1 MSVEYL
7 EEADLVARPL
17 RIAAAPVHSL
27 LMAAR
32 DAAGAERAG
41 TPEAWRR
48 VIRAHLT
55 RRDYDVLAPLATSR
69 PTLVP
74 SALVPLPEPPAQTLK
89 DGLEQLVAAE
99 DALSCEIHECMDS
112 GGAGDW
118 REPARDPQRWIRG
131 VALAMTRAW
140 AGFRPIW
147 QDRHERIGAE
157 IERVTAAAQ
166 RGAHL
171 HVLGELIA
179 CGHVRGD
186 RWVTEWPGG
195 QDLRLEVPAT
205 GLTLIPL
212 VSGSRASIVDIEGPV
227 LRLVGYPLRAGRHEP
242 EPTLEALLGN
252 PRARILREL
261 HEPATNNQLAAAL
274 QTVPSAATHHV
285 SALAAAGLVVRDRSN
300 GSLLVRRTARGDTL
314 VALYDPGWIT

>member
-1 MSVEYL
+1 MNVEYL
-7 EEADLVARPL
+7 EERDLVARPL

-27 LMAAR
+27 LMATR

-55 RRDYDVLAPLATSR
+55 RRDYEVLAPLATSR

-99 DALSCEIHECMDS
+99 DALSGEIHECMEA

-118 REPARDPQRWIRG
+118 REPARDPRRWIRG
-131 VALAMTRAW
+131 LALAMTRAW

-147 QDRHERIGAE
+147 QDRQEQMAPE

-166 RGAHL
+166 RSAHL
-171 HVLGELIA
+171 HVLGDLLP
-179 CGHVRGD
+179 CGHVRDD
-186 RWVTEWPGG
+186 RWVVEWPGA
-195 QDLRLEVPAT
+195 QDVRLDVPAD

-212 VSGSRASIVDIEGPV
+212 VAGTRASIVDVDGPV
-227 LRLVGYPLRAGRHEP
+227 IRLIGYPLRARPHDP
-242 EPTLEALLGN
+242 EPTLEALLGI

-261 HEPATNNQLAAAL
+261 HEPATNNQLAGAL

-285 SALAAAGLVVRDRSN
+285 TALAAAGLVVRDRSN
-300 GSLLVRRTARGDTL
+300 GSLLVRRTARGDAL
-314 VALYDPGWIT
+314 IALYDPQ